1 LKDFRLPGDDGLFR
15 FINGLNIPALD
26 QAFSIAS
33 MPVTGFVVAGALGL
47 WLATTY
53 GARALRPVLQAVIAA
68 GAADLLGFRVLK
80 PLIQRTRP
88 NYALTQDAVRVLAEA
103 ANVGS
108 MPSLHAATSFAVAT
122 TLLLLSPQVGGV
134 ALPIAFFISIS
145 RVGVGVHWP
154 SDVFA
159 GALLG
164 ATLAIA
170 LEAVCR
176 KVFGVFDNR
185 PEDAKASANFARG
198 KANIE
203 AARAEKA
210 GQKKG

>member
-15 FINGLNIPALD
+15 FINGLNIPAVD
-26 QAFSIAS
+26 QAFAIAS
-33 MPVTGFVVAGALGL
+33 MPLTGFVVAGALGL

-53 GARALRPVLQAVIAA
+53 GARAVRPVLQAVISA
-68 GAADLLGFRVLK
+68 GAADLLGFRVIK
-80 PLIQRTRP
+80 PLIQRSRP
-88 NYALTQDAVRVLAEA
+88 NYALGQDAVRVLSDA

-108 MPSLHAATSFAVAT
+108 MPSLHAATTFAVAT
-122 TLLLLSPQVGGV
+122 TLLLLSPQVGRV
-134 ALPIAFFISIS
+134 ALPVAVFISIS

-154 SDVFA
+154 SDIAA

-176 KVFGVFDNR
+176 KLFGVFDSREENQ
-185 PEDAKASANFARG
+185 KASAAFARG

-210 GQKKG
+210 GQKKR